1 MKKKVTV
8 YIPCFNAARYIEK
21 CLEAVLRQTYPVE
34 EVLIIDD
41 GSKDD
46 TLSRVSR
53 FPVRIISHDVN
64 RGLAAARNTAIRNTK
79 TPFIASLDADCV
91 PHKDWLALLMSN
103 FDDSISGVGGRLV
116 ESNTDDPIIKW
127 RFNHMRQNWGDSKQN
142 DVPFLFGSNN
152 VFRKSDL
159 INIGGYN
166 EEYKNNYEDVDLS
179 NRLHSKG
186 FKLAYEPEALAFH
199 IREDDIHSLFNNFWR
214 WQFYYHYEEGYYKDK
229 SSLCLKC
236 KENVG
241 LANRFMEEDI
251 IKDDVQLLYINLL
264 LPLYLSLKDLLFFY
278 NKEEETYLIKDNL
291 PFYIVYLLLLD
302 LSFFYHLDF
311 KQKQLRSFTLEEYS
325 LLKNF
330 FTCCLLF
337 SSILGGRLRD
347 GDLLKTAIKYYLT
360 TFLRSRND
368 FDVLS
373 EKILFM
379 ASAPHGWDGFTTK
392 EHPHL
397 ERGFLKYFVDNFK
410 RSIDGLSSSY
420 PVFFDLVNSSYRIL
434 KKKGEK

>member
-1 MKKKVTV
+1 MKGEVTV
-8 YIPCFNAARYIEK
+8 YIPCFNAARYIER
-21 CLEAVLRQTYPVE
+21 CLEAVLRQTYPIE

-46 TLSRVSR
+46 TLSKVSR

-79 TPFIASLDADCV
+79 TPFVASLDADCV

-103 FDDSISGVGGRLV
+103 FGDSISGVGGRLI
-116 ESNTDDPIIKW
+116 ESNTDEPIVKW
-127 RFNHMRQNWGDSKQN
+127 RSNHMRQNWGDSKQN

-159 INIGGYN
+159 ISIGGYN

-186 FKLAYEPEALAFH
+186 FKLVYEPAALAFH
-199 IREDDIHSLFNNFWR
+199 IREDDMYSLFNNFWR
-214 WQFYYHYEEGYYKDK
+214 WQFYYHYKEGYYKDK

-241 LANRFMEEDI
+241 LANRFMETDI
-251 IKDDVQLLYINLL
+251 INDDIQLLYINLL
-264 LPLYLSLKDLLFFY
+264 LPLYLSLRDLLFFY
-278 NKEEETYLIKDNL
+278 NKEGNIYPLNHNL
-291 PFYIVYLLLLD
+291 SSYIIHLLLLD

-311 KQKQLRSFTLEEYS
+311 KQKQLRSFALEKYN

-330 FTCCLLF
+330 LTCCLLF
-337 SSILGGRLRD
+337 SSVLGNRLRD
-347 GDLLKTAIKYYLT
+347 GDLLRTSIKYYLT
-360 TFLRSRND
+360 TFLHNSND
-368 FDVLS
+368 FDVLC

-397 ERGFLKYFVDNFK
+397 ERGFLKHFVDNFK

-420 PVFFDLVNSSYRIL
+420 PVFFDLIKSSYRIL
-434 KKKGEK
+434 TKKEEK